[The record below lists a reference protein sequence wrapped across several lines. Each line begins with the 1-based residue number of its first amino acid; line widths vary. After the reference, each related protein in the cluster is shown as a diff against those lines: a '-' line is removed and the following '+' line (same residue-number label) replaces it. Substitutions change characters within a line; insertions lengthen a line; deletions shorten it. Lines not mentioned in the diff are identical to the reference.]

1 MTLNITITDFLVNLK
16 NGIVHLLP
24 FMFKKKEQRT
34 HNIVCNSKLKHKR
47 KVHQLKHNNLTG

>member
-24 FMFKKKEQRT
+24 FLR
-34 HNIVCNSKLKHKR
+34 R
-47 KVHQLKHNNLTG
+47 KNNGPTTLFAILN